1 MKTKY
6 NLYRTDIERYC
17 ETLRVS
23 GIKMVDDSAFNLI
36 FEEIG
41 SKGAFTLN
49 FPFRGKL
56 KFWEEGSGFLCAG
69 ADSLNL
75 LKLPNLFK

>member
-36 FEEIG
+36 FEEIWN
-41 SKGAFTLN
+41 KGAF
-49 FPFRGKL
+49 FIIIFYDKL
-56 KFWEEGSGFLCAG
+56 KFWEEGNGFLCERS
-69 ADSLNL
+69 DTLKL
-75 LKLPNLFK
+75 LKLPSLFK